1 MVAVGVRDK
10 KIADGGEIDARPQP
24 VIEGVGREID
34 AKFAVHKDLRAR
46 AHRLAAAQPDGAAE
60 VTIAKE
66 RGDALRRAR
75 PEKLDVHRFYEN
87 LAVV

>member
-24 VIEGVGREID
+24 VIERIGREID
-34 AKFAVHKDLRAR
+34 AELAVHKDLRAR
-46 AHRLAAAQPDGAAE
+46 AHRLAAAQADGAAE
-60 VTIAKE
+60 VTVAKE

-75 PEKLDVHRFYEN
+75 PEKLDVHK
-87 LAVV
+87 